1 MVVYFHLDHLSLL
14 VDTAGVAI
22 VDVIMQIV
30 FGCVIL
36 VAEVVL
42 RKLQYLKC

>member
-1 MVVYFHLDHLSLL
+1 MVIHFHLDHLSIL
-14 VDTAGVAI
+14 VNVFGA
-22 VDVIMQIV
+22 DVMVQIV

-42 RKLQYLKC
+42 SKLQYLKC